1 MSVISRLPQGGG
13 GVSVTIDGEKFTE
26 KELNLERDCISKTFS
41 SGEAGSINYHHRRS
55 YACFLDD
62 DNILYYCATYS
73 EIISSEGNF
82 YFFIKDLNKSGYT
95 VMLSLPYS
103 SNPSAIHKINGD
115 IYLFFGFVV
124 YKYDKSSQTFTQVTT
139 SGLTYLEF
147 RQQNSTIND
156 DGSIVYIHGYANA
169 GSGSSWSLISFD
181 GTTYTIL
188 GNVNNYASANIIYND
203 GFIYLVDR
211 NTSNVAYYNTKNRN
225 FTETQIG
232 YKVNNRG
239 MKGGFFKYYNR
250 IYGMHLN
257 DQIPTYFWMVSEG
270 YYISFSKL
278 DVSSKTFSET
288 NEIDKLIPSNYD
300 SNLSSNILI
309 NYSSNN
315 SLIAYIKCKYSNN
328 VYSYAPNET
337 KSIVYR
343 EKVN

>member
-1 MSVISRLPQGGG
+1 MIGRTNSGGGGG
-13 GVSVTIDGEKFTE
+13 GVNVTIDGEEFTDR
-26 KELNLERDCISKTFS
+26 ELNLERDCISKTFS
-41 SGEAGSINYHHRRS
+41 SNSVLNYQHS
-55 YACFLDD
+55 SSNACFLDD

-82 YFFIKDLNKSGYT
+82 YFFIKDLNKSVNT
-95 VMLSLPYS
+95 VKLSLPINY
-103 SNPSAIHKINGD
+103 PSAIHKINGD

-139 SGLTYLEF
+139 SGLTSLSF
-147 RQQNSTIND
+147 RQQNSTSND
-156 DGSIVYIHGYANA
+156 DGSIVYIHGYAND

-203 GFIYLVDR
+203 GLIYLVDR
-211 NTSNVAYYNTKNRN
+211 STSNVAYYNTKNRN

-239 MKGGFFKYYNR
+239 MQGGLFKYYNR

-257 DQIPTYFWMVSEG
+257 NQLPYTFWNGS

-278 DVSSKTFSET
+278 DVNSKTFSET
-288 NEIDKLIPSNYD
+288 NEIDKLIPSTYD
-300 SNLSSNILI
+300 SDVSSNMLV

-315 SLIAYIKCKYSNN
+315 SWIAYIKCKYANSN
-328 VYSYAPNET
+328 YFYAPNET

-343 EKVN
+343 QKVN

>member
-1 MSVISRLPQGGG
+1 MIGRTNSGGGGG
-13 GVSVTIDGEKFTE
+13 GVNVTIDGEKFTD

-41 SGEAGSINYHHRRS
+41 SGEAGSTNYHHRRS

-73 EIISSEGNF
+73 FSIDSEGDF

-95 VMLSLPYS
+95 VMLSLPS
-103 SNPSAIHKINGD
+103 SSLPSAIHKINGD
-115 IYLFFGFVV
+115 ICLFFGYVV

-139 SGLTYLEF
+139 SGLTYLGF
-147 RQQNSTIND
+147 QQQNSTIND
-156 DGSIVYIHGYANA
+156 DGSIVYIHGYM
-169 GSGSSWSLISFD
+169 GSSSGQSLISFD

-203 GFIYLVDR
+203 GLIYLVDR

-239 MKGGFFKYYNR
+239 MQGGLFKYYNR

-257 DQIPTYFWMVSEG
+257 EQIPTYFWMVSEG
-270 YYISFSKL
+270 YRISFSKL
-278 DVSSKTFSET
+278 DVNSKTFSET
-288 NEIDKLIPSNYD
+288 HEIDKLIPSVYND
-300 SNLSSNILI
+300 NASNNII

-315 SLIAYIKCKYSNN
+315 SLIAYIKGVYANSN
-328 VYSYAPNET
+328 YFYAPNET

-343 EKVN
+343 EKAN